1 MMQVLDVCIN
11 LGCNNKRASNGA
23 KSRGDK
29 LRPYCQRCHTSV
41 RGKTSYKEGVTPIK
55 KDYCENK
62 DKRLGFICATYG
74 SKLFPCMLDMDHITP
89 ESQGG
94 LNVPGNIQTL
104 CKNCHSR
111 KTWEDGDSRIQHPK
125 KNRKLI
131 YS

>member
-1 MMQVLDVCIN
+1 MKVLDVCIN
-11 LGCNNKRASNGA
+11 LGCKCKRTSNGC
-23 KSRGDK
+23 KSKGDK

-55 KDYCENK
+55 KDYCENG
-62 DKRLGFICATYG
+62 DGRLGFKCATHG
-74 SKLFPCMLDMDHITP
+74 SKLFSCMLDMDHIHP

-111 KTWEDGDSRIQHPK
+111 KTWEDGDGRIQKPK
-125 KNRKLI
+125 KSRHLI